1 MTSSASWNYI
11 TKEATKVARSWTY
24 REMVA
29 FHYFN
34 PNGLISRKSANDRK
48 IDELVEKKMTPTGAI
63 MAYGGLAYF
72 ETRNLTELWA
82 TKKRVSYVSY
92 TVAVDMLREKCE
104 KQEKFIAEVIESEE
118 KFQQAMKELA

>member
-1 MTSSASWNYI
+1 MTSSASWNYL

-34 PNGLISRKSANDRK
+34 PNGLISRKATNDRK
-48 IDELVEKKMTPTGAI
+48 IDELCENKMCANGAI

-72 ETRNLTELWA
+72 ETQNLTDLWSQ
-82 TKKRVSYVSY
+82 KKRVSRVDYW
-92 TVAVDMLREKCE
+92 VAVEMLREKCE
-104 KQEKFIAEVIESEE
+104 KQEKFIAETIESHE
-118 KFQQAMKELA
+118 KFIQEQAHV

>member
-1 MTSSASWNYI
+1 MTSSASWDYL
-11 TKEATKVARSWTY
+11 TKGATKVARSWTY

-34 PNGLISRKSANDRK
+34 PNGLISRKAANDRK

-72 ETRNLTELWA
+72 ETQNLTNLWSQ
-82 TKKRVSYVSY
+82 KKRVSRVEYWVS
-92 TVAVDMLREKCE
+92 VEMLREKCE
-104 KQEKFIAEVIESEE
+104 RQEKFIAETIESHE
-118 KFQQAMKELA
+118 KFIKEQEHV